1 MPLTW
6 QEELTEILR
15 MKDGREI
22 HLLLEELIEN
32 EKGLSFEEGKASVD
46 STDFQD
52 LVDFQEY
59 VRGM

>member
-15 MKDGREI
+15 MKDGQEI
-22 HLLLEELIEN
+22 HWLIEELIEN
-32 EKGLSFEEGKASVD
+32 EKMLSFEEGKASAD
-46 STDFQD
+46 PDYPDGFHD
-52 LVDFQEY
+52 Y